1 MSRMIYL
8 DDLDRAILK
17 ILKEDARIT
26 ISEIS
31 EKLGKPESTIHFRI
45 KKLIEKGIVEKY
57 TIVLGEVARP
67 KEVAFVVIGIEKPV
81 IEDFLGRYLEY
92 VSRNLANLPNI
103 LLVAKTEDEK
113 IVALVGAE
121 TKNELNEFIEENIK
135 TIPSVREVVVYP
147 ITEFKKGEEIKGLL
161 LGI

>member
-1 MSRMIYL
+1 MSRVIYL

-135 TIPSVREVVVYP
+135 TIPSVRKVVVYP

>member
-1 MSRMIYL
+1 MIYL

>member
-1 MSRMIYL
+1 VSKVIYL

-17 ILKEDARIT
+17 VLKEDGRAT

-31 EKLGKPESTIHFRI
+31 ERLGKPESTIHFRI
-45 KKLIEKGIVEKY
+45 KKLIEKGVIEKY

-67 KEVAFVVIGIEKPV
+67 KEVAFIVLGIEKPV

-92 VSRNLANLPNI
+92 VSKNLAMLPNV
-103 LLVAKTEDEK
+103 LLVAKTEDDK

-121 TKNELNEFIEENIK
+121 TKKELSAFIEENIK
-135 TIPSVREVVVYP
+135 SVPSVREIVVYP
-147 ITEFKKGEEIKGLL
+147 IAEFKKGEDIKGLL
-161 LGI
+161 PEV

>member
-1 MSRMIYL
+1 MIYL

-92 VSRNLANLPNI
+92 VSRNLANLPSI

>member
-1 MSRMIYL
+1 MIYL

-17 ILKEDARIT
+17 VLKEDARIT

>member
-1 MSRMIYL
+1 MAYL

-17 ILKEDARIT
+17 VLKEDARAT

-31 EKLGKPESTIHFRI
+31 EKINKPESTVHFRI
-45 KKLIEKGIVEKY
+45 KKLIERGIIEKY

-67 KEVAFVVIGIEKPV
+67 KEVAFVVLELEKPV

-92 VSRNLANLPNI
+92 VSRNLAMLPNV
-103 LLVAKTEDEK
+103 LLVAKTEDDK

-121 TKNELNEFIEENIK
+121 TKEELSEFIEENIQS
-135 TIPSVREVVVYP
+135 IPSVREVVVYP
-147 ITEFKKGEEIKGLL
+147 VAEFKKGEDIKGVLL
-161 LGI
+161 EV